1 MCGPIIR
8 GGATPIR
15 PDGIFLTNYKLC
27 SVISGPDQPKDKDQP
42 NDEDQPKDKDKDQ
55 CKDNDNDNTN

>member
-15 PDGIFLTNYKLC
+15 PDGTFLTNYKLR
-27 SVISGPDQPKDKDQP
+27 SVISAPKDKDK
-42 NDEDQPKDKDKDQ
+42 DKDQPKDKDKDQ